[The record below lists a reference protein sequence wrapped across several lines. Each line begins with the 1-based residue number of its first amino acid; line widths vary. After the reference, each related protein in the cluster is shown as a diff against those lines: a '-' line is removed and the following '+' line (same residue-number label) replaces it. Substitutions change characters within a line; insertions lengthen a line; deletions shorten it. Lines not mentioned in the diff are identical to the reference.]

1 MKKLKLFA
9 LTAVALMGVSGVAN
23 AETAMLASD
32 DFVGISFWL
41 VSMALL
47 ASTAFFFIERASVP
61 AGWRVSITVAGL
73 VTGIAFIH
81 YMYMRDVWIMTGES
95 PTVYRYID
103 WLITVPLLMLE
114 FYFVLA
120 AVGKANSGV
129 FWRLMIGTLVMLV
142 GGYLG
147 EAGYINATLG
157 FVIGMAG
164 WFYILYEVFSGEAGN
179 VAASWRTS
187 IIVSGLVTGI
197 AFVHYVYMRDVWVM
211 TGESP
216 TVYRYIDWLITVPL
230 LMIEFYLVL
239 AAVGKANSGIFW
251 RLLIG
256 TVVMLVGGYLG
267 EAGYINAT
275 LGFVIG
281 MAGWFYILY
290 EVFSGEA
297 GKAAAKSGNKALVTA
312 FGAMRMI
319 VTVGW
324 AIYPLGYVFGYLTG
338 GVDADSLNVIY
349 NIADLLNKTAF
360 GLIIWAAAVQS
371 GGRKAK

>member
-9 LTAVALMGVSGVAN
+9 LATVALLGFSGAAN
-23 AETAMLASD
+23 AETVLLASD

-41 VSMALL
+41 VSMGCL
-47 ASTAFFFIERASVP
+47 AATAFFFLERGSVP

-81 YMYMRDVWIMTGES
+81 YIYMREVWIMTGDS

-120 AVGKANSGV
+120 AVKKVPGGV
-129 FWRLMIGTLVMLV
+129 FWRLLLGSLVMLV

-147 EAGYINATLG
+147 EAGYINAMLG
-157 FVIGMAG
+157 FIIGMAG
-164 WFYILYEVFSGEAGN
+164 WI
-179 VAASWRTS
+179 
-187 IIVSGLVTGI
+187 
-197 AFVHYVYMRDVWVM
+197 
-211 TGESP
+211 
-216 TVYRYIDWLITVPL
+216 
-230 LMIEFYLVL
+230 
-239 AAVGKANSGIFW
+239 
-251 RLLIG
+251 
-256 TVVMLVGGYLG
+256 
-267 EAGYINAT
+267 
-275 LGFVIG
+275 
-281 MAGWFYILY
+281 YILY

-297 GKAAAKSGNKALVTA
+297 GKMAAKSGNRGLSTA

-338 GVDADSLNVIY
+338 GVDANSLNVIY
-349 NIADLLNKTAF
+349 NAADFLNKIAF
-360 GLIIWAAAVQS
+360 GLIIWAAAMQQP
-371 GGRKAK
+371 GRAR